1 MMSGGATTSTYQPDG
16 AFWRGRAVAVTGA
29 TGFLG
34 GHLTSMLT
42 DQGARVV
49 VLVRDGVP
57 HSSLGREWAAQVS
70 AVSGPVE
77 DQALVERML
86 GEYDVTTVFHL
97 AAQTQV
103 GVANRNPL
111 STYEANVRGTW
122 ALLEAVR
129 RSPSVTQVVT
139 ASSDKA
145 YGKQPVLPYTEDM
158 PLLATNPYDVS
169 KACADLVAQSY
180 ARTYGVPVV
189 VTRCANFFGPGDTN
203 WQRLVPSTVRSVLR
217 GERPVIRSDGTMTRD
232 YLYVVDGALA
242 YLQLVEAMAAD
253 PSLAGEAFNLSTE
266 RPLSVLDLVRLIQEA
281 AGTDLEPDIRATARH
296 EIPHQLLS
304 VAKARKVLEWEP
316 RHTVEEALARTVAWY
331 RTALTGADPG

>member
-1 MMSGGATTSTYQPDG
+1 MTGGPTTSTYQPDG

-57 HSSLGREWAAQVS
+57 QSSLGGGWAARVS

-203 WQRLVPSTVRSVLR
+203 WERLVPSTVRSVLQ

-304 VAKARKVLEWEP
+304 AAKARKVLEWEP
-316 RHTVEEALARTVAWY
+316 RHTVEEALAPTVAWY
-331 RTALTGADPG
+331 RAALTGADPG